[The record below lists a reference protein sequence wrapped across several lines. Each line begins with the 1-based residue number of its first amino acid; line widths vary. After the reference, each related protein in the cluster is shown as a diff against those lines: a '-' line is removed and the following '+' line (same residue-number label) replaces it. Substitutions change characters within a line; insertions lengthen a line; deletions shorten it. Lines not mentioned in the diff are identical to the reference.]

1 MVRQIIERAKEIEDL
16 LAEVLEKD
24 RVKKE
29 EEAEEE
35 RRKKEAEEREKAER
49 EWETVA
55 RSQQE
60 TLSSPRVP
68 SPPAQDYDT
77 IDRQVEDEVDK
88 RFGPSSNV
96 PSKKKRRNVFARMVH
111 AVRKRFVRRQRS

>member
-24 RVKKE
+24 RLKKE
-29 EEAEEE
+29 QEAEEE
-35 RRKKEAEEREKAER
+35 RRTKEAEEREKAER
-49 EWETVA
+49 ERATVA

-60 TLSSPRVP
+60 TLSSPRVA
-68 SPPAQDYDT
+68 SPAQGYDT
-77 IDRQVEDEVDK
+77 IDRQIEDEVDK

>member
-24 RVKKE
+24 RLKKE
-29 EEAEEE
+29 QEAEEE

-49 EWETVA
+49 ERATVT
-55 RSQQE
+55 RLQQQ
-60 TLSSPRVP
+60 TLASPRVA
-68 SPPAQDYDT
+68 SPPVQDYDT
-77 IDRQVEDEVDK
+77 IDHQVEDEVDK
-88 RFGPSSNV
+88 RFGPSNV
-96 PSKKKRRNVFARMVH
+96 PSKKKRRNVFARMIH